1 MVSASALERILKD
14 AVLLLF
20 LGARLARHGR
30 RQAASV
36 AAVGVRTLMAVPL
49 VRRQAG
55 VGGCAARRV
64 QHVVNCSRAE
74 TGRHHLVQLHLL
86 VCLLP
91 SRVSMRA
98 WHAVL
103 VRLMR

>member
-20 LGARLARHGR
+20 LSARLARHGR

-36 AAVGVRTLMAVPL
+36 AAVGVRTLVTLTLMG
-49 VRRQAG
+49 RQAG
-55 VGGCAARRV
+55 VGGCATWRV
-64 QHVVNCSRAE
+64 QHVVNCGRAE

-86 VCLLP
+86 VGLLP

-98 WHAVL
+98 LHAVL